1 MNTDLQNLVKS
12 TTNFLPKRIMC
23 AVLKITAWICTSYL
37 CQTAAQHTTNLNL
50 DIHTLKIIHLNAITT
65 TRTTCKTSNWSSMKY
80 FIKMKQNETGILL
93 NLLEMEGDIYD
104 YSS

>member
-1 MNTDLQNLVKS
+1 
-12 TTNFLPKRIMC
+12 
-23 AVLKITAWICTSYL
+23 
-37 CQTAAQHTTNLNL
+37 
-50 DIHTLKIIHLNAITT
+50 
-65 TRTTCKTSNWSSMKY
+65 MKY